1 MIIVIS
7 GPSGVGKGAVSKEL
21 VKLDPRFE
29 IAITCTTRKP
39 RENEVDGVDYFF
51 LDEET
56 FKKMIEEGKLAEY
69 SIVHGNL
76 YGTPQKYID
85 LGLSSKKDVI
95 FQIDVQGAK
104 KIKNKYDEALLIFL
118 MPPSIEVLLER
129 LNKRGTENIAEIEK
143 RTKRAKEEIEERYLY
158 DYIVVNDV
166 LENTVKEIYEIILR
180 ERKLRTGL

>member
-29 IAITCTTRKP
+29 IAITCTTRHP
-39 RENEVDGVDYFF
+39 RENEIDGIDYFF
-51 LDEET
+51 VSEES
-56 FKKMIEEGKLAEY
+56 FRKMIEEGELAEY

-76 YGTPQKYID
+76 YGIPQRFVD
-85 LGLSSKKDVI
+85 LGLNNEKDVI

-118 MPPSIEVLLER
+118 MPPSIEALIER
-129 LNKRGTENIAEIEK
+129 LNKRGTENLSEIEK

-158 DYIVVNDV
+158 DYVVVNDI
-166 LENTVKEIYEIILR
+166 LENTVKEIYEIILK
-180 ERKLRTGL
+180 ERKLRIGL